1 MKTVLTARE
10 VLTPLDRIH
19 HGIVIFEDGCISE
32 VSSRDCI
39 EIPKSARH
47 VDLKDAIIA
56 PGFIDLHIHGA
67 AGRDV
72 MDADDAALEAVESLI
87 AKHGVTSYCPTTVTA
102 PMDKTLDAL
111 GKLGHFIER
120 MASHGAANNG
130 RARPLGVHLEG
141 PFLSHSKRGVHPP
154 EDLKAP
160 SVDLF
165 HQMWQATVGRV
176 KVVTIAPELPGALDV
191 IHEAR
196 NRGVVASLGHSN
208 ADYCEALRGISA
220 GGHHATHTF
229 NAMRPLGHRDP
240 GILAAILTHDCMSA
254 DIIADGLHVEPAVVK
269 LFLKAMGKERAVLI
283 TDGTS
288 ATGMPE
294 GKYRLGAFDV
304 EVRDGMVKAMDGTI
318 AGSVL
323 TLDKAVRNVMDFA
336 GWTLQHAVRLA
347 SYNPARVLGV
357 EKTKGIIA
365 AGADADFAILNA
377 RGEVLNTVIG
387 GLGV

>member
-10 VLTPLDRIH
+10 ILTPLDRIH
-19 HGIVIFEDGCISE
+19 NGVVIYEDGLVSE
-32 VSSRDCI
+32 VGSRDCI
-39 EIPKSARH
+39 EITRGARH

-56 PGFIDLHIHGA
+56 PGFIDLHIHGG
-67 AGRDV
+67 AGRDI
-72 MDADDAALEAVESLI
+72 MEGDDDALEAVESLI

-102 PMDKTLDAL
+102 PMDKTLGAL
-111 GKLGHFIER
+111 GKIGHFIER
-120 MASHGAANNG
+120 MASHGPANNG

-154 EDLKAP
+154 EDLQAP
-160 SVDLF
+160 SVELF

-176 KVVTIAPELPGALDV
+176 KVVTIAPELPGALEL

-196 NRGVVASLGHSN
+196 KRGVVASLGHSN

-240 GILAAILTHDCMSA
+240 GLLAAILTHDCVTA
-254 DIIADGLHVEPAVVK
+254 DIIADGLHVEPAVVNLCLRAK
-269 LFLKAMGKERAVLI
+269 GVNGAVLI

-294 GKYRLGAFDV
+294 GKFKLGAFDV
-304 EVRDGMVKAMDGTI
+304 EVRDGFVKAMDGTI

-336 GWTLQHAVRLA
+336 GWSLQDSVRLA

-357 EKTKGIIA
+357 EKSKGVIA
-365 AGADADFAILNA
+365 RGADADFAILNA